1 MGSITKG
8 EKKTGFKEGFQWK
21 KGWKFWKTNKQQTN
35 MLKEYH
41 KRLYENQTK
50 TKIKTAKL
58 TLTNKQAQELD
69 VSGSEDEKVSNKPDW
84 DQDRVTG
91 TLLVAVSAE

>member
-1 MGSITKG
+1 
-8 EKKTGFKEGFQWK
+8 
-21 KGWKFWKTNKQQTN
+21 
-35 MLKEYH
+35 MLKECH
-41 KRLYENQTK
+41 KGLYENQTK

-58 TLTNKQAQELD
+58 TLTNKQAQEPD

-91 TLLVAVSAE
+91 TLLVVVSAE

>member
-1 MGSITKG
+1 
-8 EKKTGFKEGFQWK
+8 
-21 KGWKFWKTNKQQTN
+21 
-35 MLKEYH
+35 MLKECH
-41 KRLYENQTK
+41 KGLYENQTK

>member
-1 MGSITKG
+1 
-8 EKKTGFKEGFQWK
+8 
-21 KGWKFWKTNKQQTN
+21 
-35 MLKEYH
+35 MLKECH
-41 KRLYENQTK
+41 KGLYENQTK

-91 TLLVAVSAE
+91 TLLVVVSAE